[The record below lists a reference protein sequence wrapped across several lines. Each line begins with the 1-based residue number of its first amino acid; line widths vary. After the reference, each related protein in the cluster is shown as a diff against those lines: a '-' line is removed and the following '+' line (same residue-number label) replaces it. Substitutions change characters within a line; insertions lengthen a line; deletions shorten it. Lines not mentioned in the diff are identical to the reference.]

1 MQKRKV
7 ADCRKM
13 PGEKDCTITI
23 AGSEEEVVPLAVYHA
38 ITTHG
43 HDDTPELEKQIR
55 DALEDEK

>member
-1 MQKRKV
+1 
-7 ADCRKM
+7 M
-13 PGEKDCTITI
+13 PGEKNCTITI

-38 ITTHG
+38 ITAHG

>member
-13 PGEKDCTITI
+13 PGEKNCTVSI

-43 HDDTPELEKQIR
+43 HDDTPELEQQIR
-55 DALEDEK
+55 DSLEDEK